1 MTDENV
7 IIIKEEG
14 FADNLGFS
22 HSKGACVLANGVHP
36 GKDGQLTVLS

>member
-14 FADNLGFS
+14 FAVNLGFS
-22 HSKGACVLANGVHP
+22 HSKGLVYIQARM
-36 GKDGQLTVLS
+36 DS